1 MNDNNLAEKIA
12 KLRKEKGL
20 TQSQLAE
27 MINVSNK
34 TISRWETGEGY
45 PEITLVMPL
54 AKALGVTTDYL
65 LCITQDQE
73 QEQEQTQTADT
84 AAGRGVQETPQAS
97 GPHCYTGQTDAK
109 PRKHADR
116 PAERFSFRPAQLLR
130 CYRSLTIFNKIGA
143 WTAVL
148 TLLVPLLGLALLPHA
163 SLLMQLYPLVVM
175 GLPQVGLLSLILG
188 FILGLVDLYDKQVK
202 AAVILAVAN
211 LAVGIV
217 LPILLLLISNLFISL
232 AFRQLS

>member
-1 MNDNNLAEKIA
+1 
-12 KLRKEKGL
+12 
-20 TQSQLAE
+20 
-27 MINVSNK
+27 
-34 TISRWETGEGY
+34 
-45 PEITLVMPL
+45 MPL

-65 LCITQDQE
+65 LGITQG

-84 AAGRGVQETPQAS
+84 SAGRGSQETAQAS
-97 GPHCYTGQTDAK
+97 GPRCYTGQTDAK

-116 PAERFSFRPAQLLR
+116 PAERFSFHPTQLLR

-148 TLLVPLLGLALLPHA
+148 TLLVPLFGLALLPHA

-202 AAVILAVAN
+202 AGHPRGRQSCRRRRAADRPSADLESVVCQFFLEN
-211 LAVGIV
+211 LRIERYQK
-217 LPILLLLISNLFISL
+217 PRQRSFFSL
-232 AFRQLS
+232 TSCRCFLYNRLVDASRAL

>member
-1 MNDNNLAEKIA
+1 
-12 KLRKEKGL
+12 
-20 TQSQLAE
+20 
-27 MINVSNK
+27 
-34 TISRWETGEGY
+34 
-45 PEITLVMPL
+45 MPL

-73 QEQEQTQTADT
+73 QEQTQTANT
-84 AAGRGVQETPQAS
+84 AAGLGVQETPQTN
-97 GPHCYTGQTDAK
+97 GPRCYTGQTDAK
-109 PRKHADR
+109 PPKHADR

-148 TLLVPLLGLALLPHA
+148 TLLIP
-163 SLLMQLYPLVVM
+163 LMQLYPLVVI

-232 AFRQLS
+232 FIM

>member
-73 QEQEQTQTADT
+73 QEQTQTAN
-84 AAGRGVQETPQAS
+84 QETPQTN
-97 GPHCYTGQTDAK
+97 GPRCYTGQTDAK
-109 PRKHADR
+109 PPKHADR

-148 TLLVPLLGLALLPHA
+148 TLLIPLLGLALLPHA
-163 SLLMQLYPLVVM
+163 SLLMQLYPLVVI

-232 AFRQLS
+232 FIM

>member
-45 PEITLVMPL
+45 PEITLLMPL

-65 LCITQDQE
+65 LGITQE
-73 QEQEQTQTADT
+73 TA
-84 AAGRGVQETPQAS
+84 QAS
-97 GPHCYTGQTDAK
+97 GPRYYTGQTETK

-143 WTAVL
+143 WTTVL
-148 TLLVPLLGLALLPHA
+148 TLLVPLLGLMLLPHA
-163 SLLMQLYPLVVM
+163 SLLMQLYPLVIM
-175 GLPQVGLLSLILG
+175 GLPQVGLISVILG

-202 AAVILAVAN
+202 AAIILAIAN
-211 LAVGIV
+211 LAVGVV
-217 LPILLLLISNLFISL
+217 LPIALLLISNLFISL
-232 AFRQLS
+232 F

>member
-73 QEQEQTQTADT
+73 QEQTQTANT
-84 AAGRGVQETPQAS
+84 AAGLGVQETPQTN
-97 GPHCYTGQTDAK
+97 GPRCYTGQTDAK
-109 PRKHADR
+109 PPKHADR

-148 TLLVPLLGLALLPHA
+148 TLLIPLLGLALLPHA
-163 SLLMQLYPLVVM
+163 SLLMQLYPLVVI

>member
-73 QEQEQTQTADT
+73 QEQTQTADT
-84 AAGRGVQETPQAS
+84 AAGRGVQEIPQTS
-97 GPHCYTGQTDAK
+97 GPRCTGQTDAK
-109 PRKHADR
+109 PPKHADR

-148 TLLVPLLGLALLPHA
+148 TLLIPLLGLALLPHA
-163 SLLMQLYPLVVM
+163 SLLMQLYPLVVI

-232 AFRQLS
+232 AFRQLL

>member
-1 MNDNNLAEKIA
+1 M
-12 KLRKEKGL
+12 
-20 TQSQLAE
+20 
-27 MINVSNK
+27 
-34 TISRWETGEGY
+34 
-45 PEITLVMPL
+45 
-54 AKALGVTTDYL
+54 
-65 LCITQDQE
+65 
-73 QEQEQTQTADT
+73 
-84 AAGRGVQETPQAS
+84 QETPQTNA
-97 GPHCYTGQTDAK
+97 PRCYTGQTDDK
-109 PRKHADR
+109 PPKHADR

-148 TLLVPLLGLALLPHA
+148 TLLIPLLGLALLPHA
-163 SLLMQLYPLVVM
+163 SLLMQLYPLVVI

>member
-1 MNDNNLAEKIA
+1 
-12 KLRKEKGL
+12 
-20 TQSQLAE
+20 
-27 MINVSNK
+27 
-34 TISRWETGEGY
+34 
-45 PEITLVMPL
+45 MPL

-73 QEQEQTQTADT
+73 QEQTQTANT
-84 AAGRGVQETPQAS
+84 AAGRGVQETPQTNA
-97 GPHCYTGQTDAK
+97 PRCYTGQTDDK
-109 PRKHADR
+109 PPKHADR

-143 WTAVL
+143 WTVVL
-148 TLLVPLLGLALLPHA
+148 TLLIPLLGLALLPHA
-163 SLLMQLYPLVVM
+163 SLLMQLYPLVVI

-211 LAVGIV
+211 LAVGII

-232 AFRQLS
+232 FIM

>member
-45 PEITLVMPL
+45 PEITLLMPL

-65 LCITQDQE
+65 LGTS
-73 QEQEQTQTADT
+73 
-84 AAGRGVQETPQAS
+84 QETAQAS
-97 GPHCYTGQTDAK
+97 GPRYYTGQTDAK

-116 PAERFSFRPAQLLR
+116 PAERFSFHPAQLLR

-143 WTAVL
+143 WTVVL
-148 TLLVPLLGLALLPHA
+148 TLLIPLFGLALLPHA
-163 SLLMQLYPLVVM
+163 SLLMQLYPLVIM
-175 GLPQVGLLSLILG
+175 GLPWVGLLSVILG
-188 FILGLVDLYDKQVK
+188 FILGLVDLYAKQSQ
-202 AAVILAVAN
+202 AAVILAVGN

-217 LPILLLLISNLFISL
+217 MPIVLLLISNLFISS
-232 AFRQLS
+232 FY

>member
-45 PEITLVMPL
+45 PEITLLMPL

-65 LCITQDQE
+65 LGITQE
-73 QEQEQTQTADT
+73 TA
-84 AAGRGVQETPQAS
+84 QAS
-97 GPHCYTGQTDAK
+97 GPRYYTGQTDAK

-116 PAERFSFRPAQLLR
+116 PAERFSFHPAQLLR

-143 WTAVL
+143 WTAAL
-148 TLLVPLLGLALLPHA
+148 TLLIPLFGLVLLPHA
-163 SLLMQLYPLVVM
+163 SLLMQLYPLVIM
-175 GLPQVGLLSLILG
+175 GLPQVGLISVILG

-202 AAVILAVAN
+202 AAIILAIAN
-211 LAVGIV
+211 LAVGVV
-217 LPILLLLISNLFISL
+217 LPIALLLISNLFISS
-232 AFRQLS
+232 FY